1 MISNEIKIFEN
12 ENLGKLTVI
21 EKDGEFFFIGKE
33 VADMLG
39 YVNSRKAI
47 LDHVDSEDKGVTKRN
62 TLGGVQNISIIN
74 ESGLYSLILSSKL
87 PQAKEFKKWVTTDVL
102 PSIRK
107 HGGYIINQ
115 EKMSNEDILANA
127 VLLANNLI
135 AEKDKE
141 IANLQ
146 SKARYFDELVDKNL
160 LTNFRNTAKE
170 FHIPQK
176 AFIQFLLD
184 QKLIYRDKKNRLL
197 PYSDPNKGYFELK
210 EWVRDDGSIGGIQTL
225 ITPKGRR
232 YLLFLLGRENDDE

>member
-1 MISNEIKIFEN
+1 MIKDEIRVFEN
-12 ENLGKLTVI
+12 TKFGKLTVI
-21 EKDGEFFFIGKE
+21 EKDREFFFIGKE
-33 VADMLG
+33 VAEMLG

-47 LDHVDSEDKGVTKRN
+47 FDHVDSEDKGVTKRN
-62 TLGGVQNISIIN
+62 TLGGVQNTSIIN

-87 PQAKEFKKWVTTDVL
+87 PQAKEFKKWVTTEVL

-107 HGGYIINQ
+107 HGGYIKNQ
-115 EKMSNEDILANA
+115 EKMSNEEILANA

-135 AEKDKE
+135 AEKDRE
-141 IANLQ
+141 IAKLQ

-170 FHIPQK
+170 LHIPQK

-210 EWVRDDGSIGGIQTL
+210 EWVREDGSIGGVQTL
-225 ITPKGRR
+225 ITPKGRK

>member
-1 MISNEIKIFEN
+1 MIKDEIRVFEN
-12 ENLGKLTVI
+12 TKFGKLTVM

-33 VADMLG
+33 VAEMLG

-47 LDHVDSEDKGVTKRN
+47 FDHVDSEDKGITKRN

-87 PQAKEFKKWVTTDVL
+87 PQAKEFKKWVTTEVL

-107 HGGYIINQ
+107 HGGYIKNQ

-141 IANLQ
+141 IAKLQ

-170 FHIPQK
+170 LHIPQK
-176 AFIQFLLD
+176 AFIQFLLV

-197 PYSDPNKGYFELK
+197 PYSDPNKCMLE
-210 EWVRDDGSIGGIQTL
+210 
-225 ITPKGRR
+225 
-232 YLLFLLGRENDDE
+232 